1 MLAQPLSIS
10 FDQAVLAAL
19 QGDHRRAVWLMR
31 HLLAAHPGI
40 DQDLSQI
47 SVKSLQLAL
56 LQALNA
62 GRGEIFRECPLL
74 GRAGEALTDKQRGVI
89 EALLRCHEEAW
100 AGGQTPPPRR
110 AGIHAP
116 AAAWPVGAAP
126 ARTVVAFLL
135 SRHIICNPDFI
146 ESDFF
151 FHMPRS
157 AAASGFSTAVFPAD
171 EILYDHTVSRDKPAP
186 ARPLAAALDDLARF
200 LAESRPDIV
209 CIDGNFKPSAM
220 TITPEHLV
228 ELRRRF
234 GFRLLVVIPDCY
246 DALYNYVGEWA
257 PAADLFVTFHDL
269 THHLLGRENCLA
281 VPCLPFAEGAFHPE
295 AEKTAGVNC
304 LGSPWRDRHVWLAA
318 LLAGG
323 VPVDAMFHDRRR
335 CNALSSE
342 DYLARMGR
350 AKFVFSNGTV
360 AEGDSILTGRTFE
373 AILSECLLFYEVGSP
388 IDDFMVPFVHYV
400 PVANIDQLITFS
412 RFFLEREDLRR
423 RIAAAGRRYFLE
435 HYGSGLFWRHVVTRL
450 GA

>member
-1 MLAQPLSIS
+1 MHPQPLSIS
-10 FDQAVLAAL
+10 FDRAVLAAL
-19 QGDHRRAVWLMR
+19 RGDHRQAVWLMR
-31 HLLAAHPGI
+31 HLLAERPGTE
-40 DQDLSQI
+40 QDLSLI
-47 SVKSLQLAL
+47 SMKSVQLAL
-56 LQALNA
+56 LQALNS

-89 EALLRCHEEAW
+89 TAVLRCHEEAW
-100 AGGQTPPPRR
+100 AEGQTPPPRR
-110 AGIHAP
+110 ADVHAP
-116 AAAWPVGAAP
+116 AAAGPVGIDP

-157 AAASGFSTAVFPAD
+157 AAAFGFATAVFPAD
-171 EILYDHTVSRDKPAP
+171 EILYDHTVSLDKPAP
-186 ARPLAAALDDLARF
+186 VRPLAAALDDLARF

-209 CIDGNFKPSAM
+209 CIDGNFKPGAA
-220 TITPEHLV
+220 TITPDHLC

-234 GFRLLVVIPDCY
+234 GFRVVVVIPDCY
-246 DALYNYVGEWA
+246 DARYNYVGAWA

-269 THHLLGRENCLA
+269 TRHLLGRENCLS
-281 VPCLPFAEGAFHPE
+281 VPCLPFAESAFHPG

-318 LLAGG
+318 LLAAG

-342 DYLARMGR
+342 EYLARMGR

-360 AEGDSILTGRTFE
+360 AEGESILTGRTFE

-435 HYGSGLFWRHVVTRL
+435 RYGSGLFWRHVAARL